1 MADYYYVKNSIGAR
15 TTGGGTTKQSGD
27 FATLGAAAVYATVAL
42 AVADGA
48 SSGDIICVSDASGQ
62 TEASAD
68 IYLAGPTT
76 GAFLSIICVEDL
88 ACQTD
93 SIAAAAQFDT
103 TLSGGGNDIYITG
116 YVYLYGLWLKS
127 QDNITMG
134 QSGIYIEEE
143 CTREVAGAG
152 DIICNASSPGI
163 SATFIEP
170 RWIGVAGANP
180 INIGTGTIVEL
191 FGGSFSGLTDY
202 ITSGEFYRGASLR
215 ITGTDLSSITGG
227 SSYLFKDMGEG
238 DSDGGA
244 TITLDGCKLSAA
256 LGGFLNENLKGYHQS
271 LVVTHSAATSAA
283 AKHQFHIVG
292 KGGYIDDQDDFGIHR
307 DESTAF
313 PSGTKVSAHCVTN
326 SGASVA
332 SPFWFNLP
340 AQPIDLSSAST
351 DTIRIYLASTT
362 ALDDLDVWA
371 EVLYSDGTNQH
382 EYNFLSSRN
391 ADRLA
396 TSGTA
401 LATDSGSTWKNGV
414 SDLAGYNEYYIDL
427 DTSGNAGAE
436 CVPIIRIYA
445 SIASTVIYFDT
456 SIEAVA

>member
-1 MADYYYVKNSIGAR
+1 MADYYYVKNSLGTR
-15 TTGGGTTKQSGD
+15 TTGGGTTKQTGS

-48 SSGDIICVSDASGQ
+48 DAGDIICVSDASS
-62 TEASAD
+62 ESAST
-68 IYLAGPTT
+68 IYLSGPNT
-76 GAFLSIICVEDL
+76 GGYLSIICVEDL

-93 SIAAAAQFDT
+93 SIASAAQFTSSDDIRP
-103 TLSGGGNDIYITG
+103 SGLL
-116 YVYLYGLWLKS
+116 YLYGLYLKAG
-127 QDNITMG
+127 DNVQTE
-134 QSGIYIEEE
+134 SCAGIIEER
-143 CTREVAGAG
+143 CTREVTGSGDVISNLPADGTTTTYINPTWLGATG
-152 DIICNASSPGI
+152 SVPITLKGG
-163 SATFIEP
+163 ATLEMI
-170 RWIGVAGANP
+170 
-180 INIGTGTIVEL
+180 
-191 FGGSFSGLTDY
+191 GGSLSTVTNCLTQAFFSGGGGVIKCY
-202 ITSGEFYRGASLR
+202 GV
-215 ITGTDLSSITGG
+215 DLSSITGTLIKNAG
-227 SSYLFKDMGEG
+227 NDAFNDH
-238 DSDGGA
+238 
-244 TITLDGCKLSAA
+244 TIDVMLHGCQLDAGVAFTNETFTRPNHRLSI
-256 LGGFLNENLKGYHQS
+256 FN
-271 LVVTHSAATSAA
+271 SAATAA
-283 AKHQFHIVG
+283 VAEYQFHIEG
-292 KGGYIDDQDDFGIHR
+292 LGGYVDDQADTGIHR

-332 SPFWFNLP
+332 APFWFDLP

-351 DTIRIYLASTT
+351 DTIRIYLTSTT

-391 ADRLA
+391 GNRLA

-445 SIASTVIYFDT
+445 SIASAIIYFDT